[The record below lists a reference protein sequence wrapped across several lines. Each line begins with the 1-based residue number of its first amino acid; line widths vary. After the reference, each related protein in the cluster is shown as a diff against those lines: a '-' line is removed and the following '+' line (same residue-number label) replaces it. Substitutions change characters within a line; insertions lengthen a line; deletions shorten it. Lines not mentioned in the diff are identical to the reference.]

1 MTCVVGIRGAG
12 GVLLAADSQS
22 SWDNRKMMDARP
34 KVFGLSDV
42 LAVGYCGSGRLGQL
56 LEHGMAEL
64 DDPPL
69 GRDEHT
75 WAVKTFVPYLRD
87 VLEAGG
93 FLHVH
98 HNVEHFGE
106 SAFLMAVRDRL
117 FQVEGDLCVN
127 EHDRGFDAVGSGE
140 LVALGTLAARI
151 GDGQVADAEAR
162 WEIATAAVESS
173 IDTTSYVGGN
183 VIGIETVRFTDDERD
198 FARSMLK
205 RGSR

>member
-1 MTCVVGIRGAG
+1 
-12 GVLLAADSQS
+12 
-22 SWDNRKMMDARP
+22 
-34 KVFGLSDV
+34 VFGLSDI

-56 LEHGMAEL
+56 LEHQMESL

-75 WAVKTFVPYLRD
+75 WAVKTFVPYVRD

-106 SAFLMAVRDRL
+106 SSFLLAVRDRL

-127 EHDRGFDAVGSGE
+127 EHALPFDAVGSGE

-151 GDGQVADAEAR
+151 D
-162 WEIATAAVESS
+162 AAVEDPEERWDIAAAAVEASS
-173 IDTTSYVGGN
+173 EATAYVGGD
-183 VIGIETVRFTDDERD
+183 VIGIETVRFTDEERE
-198 FARSMLK
+198 FARAMLK
-205 RGSR
+205 RRGR